1 MIRMAV
7 FGGGR
12 MAARVH
18 DAAVRDDDVQ
28 LVCVVSRSCPD
39 WVKPQKRVSSLGDCP
54 SDIDCLVDFTLPG
67 GTLEAAAWCAGHGV
81 AMVSGTTGLSDSEFS
96 GLDAAA
102 QAVPVLWAPNLSPGV
117 NLMLALAAEAAVALG
132 PEVPVAIHDVHHVH
146 KKDAPSGTALALA
159 QEVAAARCQEPGE
172 VIDIAEMP
180 VMEPPPAGRICC
192 SSSREGEV
200 IGVHELRFYLGGEVI
215 KLSHVA
221 TNRGIYA
228 RGAIE
233 AGKWLVNQPPGRY
246 TAKDWLGRA
255 VSV

>member
-12 MAARVH
+12 MAARVY
-18 DAAVRDDDVQ
+18 DAALQDNDVQ
-28 LVCVVSRSCPD
+28 VVCVVSRSRAD
-39 WVKPQKRVSSLGDCP
+39 WVKAPNRVSSLGECP

-81 AMVSGTTGLSDSEFS
+81 ALVSGTTGLSDSEFS
-96 GLDAAA
+96 KLTAAA
-102 QAVPVLWAPNLSPGV
+102 QTVPVLWAPNLSPGV

-159 QEVAAARCQEPGE
+159 AEVAAARCQQPGD
-172 VIDIAEMP
+172 VIDIVDRP
-180 VMEPPPAGRICC
+180 GTEPPPAGRICC

-200 IGVHELRFYLGGEVI
+200 IGEHELRFFLNGEVI

-221 TNRGIYA
+221 THRGIYA
-228 RGAIE
+228 RGAVE

-246 TAKDWLGRA
+246 TAMDWLGRA
-255 VSV
+255 ESV